1 MHGLSQNLW
10 RWRSRNFKRYRK
22 YLGTSC
28 WLLRLKNYPEES
40 CAKHLSCAV
49 LLCFFVCSLLQPAKV
64 ILSSKSCK
72 KSLKKMFPFTLQLL
86 GIILDFFCFVLCS
99 CFAAAVGNRRFL
111 SLLKQLSEATEKIL
125 ISCGFVRF
133 R

>member
-1 MHGLSQNLW
+1 
-10 RWRSRNFKRYRK
+10 
-22 YLGTSC
+22 
-28 WLLRLKNYPEES
+28 
-40 CAKHLSCAV
+40 
-49 LLCFFVCSLLQPAKV
+49 
-64 ILSSKSCK
+64 
-72 KSLKKMFPFTLQLL
+72 MFPFTLQLL

-133 R
+133 RWNFYTIKLYQLFSVCMP